1 MTDDELVLMFNK
13 GDKSAFNELYEKY
26 KNQAVRTAFLI
37 TKDRALSDD
46 IAQEAFIKCYQNLG
60 RIKNPG
66 LFRSWFFKILVRTA
80 WEMDRKTNS
89 DVPVEEIFDKAE
101 SELYTNTQQKDF
113 QVLYEAVNALD
124 KKQRTV
130 VVLFYF
136 NDMPINEI
144 AKITGSLNS
153 TVKSQLFLAR
163 KKMKKYIQTA
173 EGKGRLIA
181 NEV

>member
-66 LFRSWFFKILVRTA
+66 LFRSWFFKLLVLTA
-80 WEMDRKTNS
+80 WYLYSKTN
-89 DVPVEEIFDKAE
+89 
-101 SELYTNTQQKDF
+101 
-113 QVLYEAVNALD
+113 
-124 KKQRTV
+124 
-130 VVLFYF
+130 
-136 NDMPINEI
+136 
-144 AKITGSLNS
+144 
-153 TVKSQLFLAR
+153 
-163 KKMKKYIQTA
+163 
-173 EGKGRLIA
+173 
-181 NEV
+181 

>member
-1 MTDDELVLMFNK
+1 MTDDELVIMFNN
-13 GDKSAFNELYEKY
+13 GDESAFNELYEKY
-26 KNQAVRTAFLI
+26 KNTAVRTAYLI

-46 IAQEAFIKCYQNLG
+46 IAQEAFVKCYQNMNK
-60 RIKNPG
+60 IKNPG

-80 WEMDRKTNS
+80 WDMDKKSNS
-89 DVPVEEIFDKAE
+89 DVPVDEIFAKAE
-101 SELYTNTQQKDF
+101 AELYKNAQQNDF
-113 QVLYEAVNALD
+113 QILYEAVNALD

-153 TVKSQLFLAR
+153 TVKSQLYLAR

-173 EGKGRLIA
+173 EGKGRLVA
-181 NEV
+181 NEI

>member
-1 MTDDELVLMFNK
+1 MTDDELVIMFNK

-37 TKDRALSDD
+37 TKDRALSED
-46 IAQEAFIKCYQNLG
+46 ITQEAFIKCYQNLNK
-60 RIKNPG
+60 IKKPE

-89 DVPVEEIFDKAE
+89 DFPVEEIFDKAE
-101 SELYTNTQQKDF
+101 SELYRNPFRENF
-113 QVLYEAVNALD
+113 QILYEAVNALD

-136 NDMPINEI
+136 NDLPVNEI

-163 KKMKKYIQTA
+163 KKLKKYIQTA
-173 EGKGRLIA
+173 EGKGRLIS

>member
-1 MTDDELVLMFNK
+1 MTDDELVIMFNK

-26 KNQAVRTAFLI
+26 KNSAVRTAFLI

-60 RIKNPG
+60 KIKNPG

-80 WEMDRKTNS
+80 WDMDRKINS
-89 DVPVEEIFDKAE
+89 DVPVDEIFDKAE
-101 SELYTNTQQKDF
+101 SELYKSTQQKDF
-113 QVLYEAVNALD
+113 QFLYEAVNALD

-144 AKITGSLNS
+144 AKVTGSLKS
-153 TVKSQLFLAR
+153 TIKSQLFLAR

-173 EGKGRLIA
+173 EGKGRLVT
-181 NEV
+181 NEI

>member
-1 MTDDELVLMFNK
+1 
-13 GDKSAFNELYEKY
+13 
-26 KNQAVRTAFLI
+26 
-37 TKDRALSDD
+37 
-46 IAQEAFIKCYQNLG
+46 
-60 RIKNPG
+60 
-66 LFRSWFFKILVRTA
+66 
-80 WEMDRKTNS
+80 MDRKTNT
-89 DVPVEEIFDKAE
+89 DVPVDEIFDKAE
-101 SELYTNTQQKDF
+101 SELYKNTQQKDF
-113 QVLYEAVNALD
+113 QFLYEAVNALD

-144 AKITGSLNS
+144 AKATGSLKS

-181 NEV
+181 NEI

>member
-1 MTDDELVLMFNK
+1 
-13 GDKSAFNELYEKY
+13 
-26 KNQAVRTAFLI
+26 
-37 TKDRALSDD
+37 
-46 IAQEAFIKCYQNLG
+46 
-60 RIKNPG
+60 
-66 LFRSWFFKILVRTA
+66 
-80 WEMDRKTNS
+80 MDRKTNS

-101 SELYTNTQQKDF
+101 SALYKDSQQNDF
-113 QVLYEAVNALD
+113 QILYEAVNALD